1 MRAVFDLGLP
11 LERAPRA
18 TQPWTS
24 VAPRRLCSPSDSVA
38 RRRPRGFPPRT
49 LTLAFA
55 SVQSRAT
62 QLRCPGSPAT
72 ARGTQFLPVERPI
85 TNGDTNPV
93 YCTHWWRA

>member
-11 LERAPRA
+11 LERAA
-18 TQPWTS
+18 EGYAAMD
-24 VAPRRLCSPSDSVA
+24 APRRLCSPSDSVA

-62 QLRCPGSPAT
+62 QLRCPGSPTT

-93 YCTHWWRA
+93 YCIHWWRA